1 MKSLNKQGGAGLGTV
16 IFNILILVFI
26 GFSVVKV
33 AAFYIDNQSIKSS
46 LKSLDE
52 VTYITKKSER
62 EVHELIRKRLSMNNI
77 ELNKDEVVVEKKSDR
92 LVVDVNYERR
102 VKMFGN
108 IDAVVSFENHYE
120 ALRR

>member
-1 MKSLNKQGGAGLGTV
+1 MKSLNKQGGAGLGT
-16 IFNILILVFI
+16 ILFNMIILVFI

-33 AAFYIDNQSIKSS
+33 GAFYIDNQSVKKS
-46 LKSLDE
+46 LQSLDE

-77 ELNKDEVVVEKKSDR
+77 KLETEEIMVEKRSDR